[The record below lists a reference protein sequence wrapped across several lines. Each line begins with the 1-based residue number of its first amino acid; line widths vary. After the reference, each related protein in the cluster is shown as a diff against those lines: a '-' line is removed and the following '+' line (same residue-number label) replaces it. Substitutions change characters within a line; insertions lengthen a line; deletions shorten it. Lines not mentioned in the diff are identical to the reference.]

1 MAAKKVEEA
10 KPESVPVWYIT
21 YADMMTLL
29 MAMFVIL
36 VSMSKIQDEKF
47 YQVLESVHEYFGYA
61 PGSASEP
68 GPSTTGSLYEKV
80 RWVAIEAG
88 GPIPEGA
95 PVNSVLGDS
104 LLCQTID
111 EGYKITIGGKVL
123 FEEGMAELKPDAFAP
138 LNKLAWIIQGHPNKL
153 EIKGHTA
160 TEPLPDGSPYKD
172 LFDLAYAR
180 AKAVADY
187 LCDEQKTDLK
197 IGRNRIRI
205 YSGGPF
211 DRPESN
217 LTYEGQ
223 ADNRRVEVIV
233 SDELVSPE
241 GAGGS

>member
-1 MAAKKVEEA
+1 
-10 KPESVPVWYIT
+10 
-21 YADMMTLL
+21 

-36 VSMSKIQDEKF
+36 VSMSKVQDEKF

-61 PGSASEP
+61 PGSANEP
-68 GPSTTGSLYEKV
+68 GLSTSGSLYEKL

-95 PVNSVLGDS
+95 PVNSVLGDN

-123 FEEGMAELKPDAFAP
+123 FDEGMAELKPDSFAP

-160 TEPLPDGSPYKD
+160 TEPLPDGSPYK
-172 LFDLAYAR
+172 
-180 AKAVADY
+180 AVADY
-187 LCDEQKTDLK
+187 VCDEQKTDLK
-197 IGRNRIRI
+197 ISRNRIRI

-241 GAGGS
+241 GAGGN